1 MYIYV
6 CVCMYIHMYMCV
18 CICIYNYTYMDRYTF
33 EPLAGWVSLVQPE
46 LVRKRRTKTI
56 QGRPKLHWA
65 TGESKRD
72 PPRSKNVGITSGHIV
87 WAKKMIHVFLYQL

>member
-1 MYIYV
+1 MYV
-6 CVCMYIHMYMCV
+6 CVCISICICV
-18 CICIYNYTYMDRYTF
+18 CAYVYIIIYMDRYTF